1 MYRPYMFPTN
11 LTVGELM
18 RQLGVPAAEYGHQ
31 YGITEVHEMGE
42 GRFTAGQTILRDSEH
57 ANKTLAQ
64 IGWDE
69 CRGTC
74 RRPVW
79 IMPYSTA

>member
-1 MYRPYMFPTN
+1 
-11 LTVGELM
+11 M
-18 RQLGVPAAEYGHQ
+18 RQLGVPAAEYGYQ

-42 GRFTAGQTILRDSEH
+42 GRFTAGQTILRDSED

-69 CRGTC
+69 SRGTG

-79 IMPYSTA
+79 IMPYSSA